1 MSTTRGRT
9 TAATMG
15 EVRQL
20 QKGYTWAELALLE
33 PTGATG
39 RGRVRGVGCRVAF
52 LVLRQGAGTV
62 QCVVAGGDGTVR
74 GEAELGVRVDV
85 ASVVSLPREPVRGAS
100 QQVEIQVEKLH

>member
-1 MSTTRGRT
+1 MAFGREHHE
-9 TAATMG
+9 G
-15 EVRQL
+15 EDY
-20 QKGYTWAELALLE
+20 G
-33 PTGATG
+33 GHHG
-39 RGRVRGVGCRVAF
+39 RGPAAVGGVRVVF